1 MYIAFIYV
9 LTTTFELWAWAA
21 TDATFHIIRWH
32 WSRQRWYIRYG
43 KLNGHG
49 ATIQGHTMILLY
61 GFQGVRAAF
70 ENYICGACGG
80 NNIKI
85 WLLIYVK
92 EYVMFVRLECC
103 ITYPKSDRSDRN
115 VRPPSSSAQNHW
127 IVPWCPYLILHS
139 PNYQQSIV
147 LVPCYCPHCRSAWD
161 HRTYHA
167 SKRCSHRPKGG

>member
-49 ATIQGHTMILLY
+49 ATIQGHTMILLN

-85 WLLIYVK
+85 QLLIYKCEGICNVCEEIGMGNYLPK
-92 EYVMFVRLECC
+92 ERPE
-103 ITYPKSDRSDRN
+103 RS
-115 VRPPSSSAQNHW
+115 
-127 IVPWCPYLILHS
+127 
-139 PNYQQSIV
+139 
-147 LVPCYCPHCRSAWD
+147 
-161 HRTYHA
+161 
-167 SKRCSHRPKGG
+167 